1 MYFKIYF
8 LLFFPNLF
16 YTRRLNIITINGNSI
31 SLDDTSYLNY
41 QIFNNIVSLLSTSIE
56 TNEEI
61 NKFYYYS
68 DSSNKNFLL
77 NNKESN
83 LKEIYKIASTDDIII
98 WSKELLNYDT
108 LINPTFYYLF
118 DKNGNFLT
126 STNDFKDS
134 ITIKLNINSELLSS
148 DLLQKIKKLYEKER
162 IDIFDILILNIIVII
177 VLEKMFFQMIILE
190 MIKLKKYIIISA
202 RI

>member
-16 YTRRLNIITINGNSI
+16 YTRKLNIITINGNSI

-83 LKEIYKIASTDDIII
+83 
-98 WSKELLNYDT
+98 
-108 LINPTFYYLF
+108 
-118 DKNGNFLT
+118 
-126 STNDFKDS
+126 
-134 ITIKLNINSELLSS
+134 
-148 DLLQKIKKLYEKER
+148 
-162 IDIFDILILNIIVII
+162 
-177 VLEKMFFQMIILE
+177 
-190 MIKLKKYIIISA
+190 
-202 RI
+202 